1 MKKLLL
7 PLLFLT
13 TLSLSA
19 EVIHEQKW
27 DASFT
32 TKEVIFNNRRLEKV
46 ASQEKTPDGDAVLA
60 LRVIEKPDN
69 TPHGAQLNLFCDANL
84 KKGDKLRISFWI
96 KGSEYG
102 TIQFNFIQ
110 HGKPWKGIS
119 RRSIGSV
126 KVRPE
131 WQKVSY
137 ELTVE
142 QDHQEPIRFPMFMLG
157 AYPLNATLLLGPVRT
172 EKIQN
177 HLPLALR
184 ESWML
189 YPGVTPEA
197 STGTPSIPSPPP
209 SAGLKAFPSP
219 SGTVR
224 WISNRSPAERPREGR
239 RCC

>member
-7 PLLFLT
+7 PLLYLT
-13 TLSLSA
+13 ILSLSA

-27 DASFT
+27 DAPFT
-32 TKEVIFNNRRLEKV
+32 TKEVILSSRRLEKV

-60 LRVIEKPDN
+60 LRVAEKPDN

-102 TIQFNFIQ
+102 TIQFNLIQ

-119 RRSIGSV
+119 RWSIGSV

-142 QDHQEPIRFPMFMLG
+142 QDFQEKIRFPMFMLG
-157 AYPLNATLLLGPVRT
+157 AYPLIATLLIGPVRT
-172 EKIQN
+172 E
-177 HLPLALR
+177 
-184 ESWML
+184 
-189 YPGVTPEA
+189 
-197 STGTPSIPSPPP
+197 
-209 SAGLKAFPSP
+209 
-219 SGTVR
+219 
-224 WISNRSPAERPREGR
+224 
-239 RCC
+239 